1 MQTFSTR
8 PSYRPLLILLTLGI
22 VVLGALA
29 AGAAFIS
36 LLPSDLGRQ
45 YGAVL
50 STVKEIRGELF
61 ARTAAIY
68 AVMAVLMI
76 VAVALLHLFYSHRI
90 AGPAYRLGKQAVT
103 IGQGELKGNIRFR
116 RKDNLTDLAD
126 ALNQAAAQYRS
137 RITAAKERLALLEAE
152 LDSLS
157 GMMQKG
163 EDGPKRERSTEE
175 IVQTIKSLE
184 RIFEEIRA

>member
-8 PSYRPLLILLTLGI
+8 PSYRPLLVLLTLGI
-22 VVLGALA
+22 VILGALA

-36 LLPSDLGRQ
+36 LLPSDIGRQ

-50 STVKEIRGELF
+50 SIVKAIRADLF
-61 ARTAAIY
+61 AKTAAIY
-68 AVMAVLMI
+68 AVMVVLIIAAV
-76 VAVALLHLFYSHRI
+76 VLLHLFYSHRI
-90 AGPAYRLGKQAVT
+90 AGPAYRLGKEAAT
-103 IGQGELKGNIRFR
+103 IGRGELKGNIRFR

-126 ALNQAAAQYRS
+126 ALNQAVAQYRS
-137 RITAAKERLALLEAE
+137 RIITAKERLALLEAE

-157 GMMQKG
+157 GMIQKG
-163 EDGPKRERSTEE
+163 EDGPKRERNTEE
-175 IVQTIKSLE
+175 IVQTVKSIE